1 MRRYSRV
8 LTESERSTAL
18 SQDETQ
24 LTEWNLP
31 VRRPAFPAEGTAC
44 PKTLKQESL
53 VHSRGWK
60 VRGLEQ
66 TGLGSAL

>member
-31 VRRPAFPAEGTAC
+31 VRRPAFPVEGTAC
-44 PKTLKQESL
+44 PKTLRQER
-53 VHSRGWK
+53 VWCIPGDGRPEG
-60 VRGLEQ
+60 
-66 TGLGSAL
+66 